1 MTGGRSIR
9 WPGRGCGSS
18 PGSTRIEHAYGDL
31 RKRVV
36 VIEERSTPRPAPAA
50 DLRRT
55 TNDGRPDT
63 RGSTA
68 ASRFAHRLARSADG
82 V

>member
-1 MTGGRSIR
+1 
-9 WPGRGCGSS
+9 
-18 PGSTRIEHAYGDL
+18 L